1 MSYLIAILFLL
12 SATLFI
18 IFIMSVT
25 SMIIIGKKYFQ
36 RINVMWNFKVDKV
49 FTFTQSLHS
58 TAHFGVNTIYKNQY
72 YFISINS
79 DKKVCVFNFHR
90 FVGAS
95 IDEHFYVESFDKNI
109 NNVWISNQFLISS
122 SPCLFTTLL
131 KMKVYQQ
138 AKKNIK
144 FATSLTDMN
153 GGLSMSDFINEF
165 INKQVTQI
173 SRDRKIEKLLK

>member
-1 MSYLIAILFLL
+1 
-12 SATLFI
+12 
-18 IFIMSVT
+18 MSVT

-36 RINVMWNFKVDKV
+36 RINVMWNFKIDKV

-109 NNVWISNQFLISS
+109 IIVSLDHQHLILHI
-122 SPCLFTTLL
+122 PF
-131 KMKVYQQ
+131 
-138 AKKNIK
+138 
-144 FATSLTDMN
+144 
-153 GGLSMSDFINEF
+153 
-165 INKQVTQI
+165 
-173 SRDRKIEKLLK
+173 